1 MRIKRL
7 CSSPLTFQKH
17 LENLKTW
24 FCYRQKVIDA
34 QIKRVSEKKLDELF
48 ERPNK
53 KETRVPL
60 AATYRPR
67 FHNLSAIIRKYFT
80 FMYSEEKVKRSFT
93 PASFFSFRF
102 GYSLRNHLVRTKV
115 YALVREKV
123 HFVVGRADVKL
134 VAT

>member
-7 CSSPLTFQKH
+7 RSSPLTFQNH

-34 QIKRVSEKKLDELF
+34 QIKRVSEKNLNEFF

-53 KETRVPL
+53 KETHVPL
-60 AATYRPR
+60 VATYHPR

-80 FMYSEEKVKRSFT
+80 FVCSEEKVKRGFT
-93 PASFFSFRF
+93 PASFVSFRF
-102 GYSLRNHLVRTKV
+102 GYSLRNHLVRAKV
-115 YALVREKV
+115 YPLVREKI